1 MSSICSQLFSKT
13 FHNTWTVCEIPGTHE
28 KAMIARFGNRMNCN
42 GEVIRNNNI
51 KNQLEEFVRKY
62 NIGEYHIAEIE
73 ENKQHSYQIEI
84 PETHYSQMR
93 ENIQYSSVE

>member
-28 KAMIARFGNRMNCN
+28 KVMIARFGNRMNCN

-51 KNQLEEFVRKY
+51 KNQLEIAHRGRNV
-62 NIGEYHIAEIE
+62 GEVHKGRAG
-73 ENKQHSYQIEI
+73 
-84 PETHYSQMR
+84 R
-93 ENIQYSSVE
+93 